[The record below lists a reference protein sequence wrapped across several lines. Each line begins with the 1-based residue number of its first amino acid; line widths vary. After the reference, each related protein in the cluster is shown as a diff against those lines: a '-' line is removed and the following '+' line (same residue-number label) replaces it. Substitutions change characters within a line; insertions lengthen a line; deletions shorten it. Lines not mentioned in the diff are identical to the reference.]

1 MVALELRK
9 KSGVPLYV
17 QLKASIR
24 QQAESGAWSPGFKL
38 PTERELSTLL
48 AVSRNTVSQAYREL
62 EREGIL
68 VSLQGKGTFLAKT
81 DAGALSASRSNRL
94 EALVSQALGQALDEG
109 FDCEEF
115 KETAARVSLQRQRM
129 LSEVRLVFV
138 ECNREQVDYFSTHLG
153 LGSGV
158 SASPLL
164 LEELLASTPATQRLI
179 EDAEI
184 VVTTFFHEN
193 EVRVAIGPDKLLLS
207 VALEPQLETMVRI
220 ARIPRQRRLA
230 LVCMSEVFA
239 LKVQNS
245 LNAAG
250 MEHRLCVLTSRDDNQ
265 HLTQVLADCDVV
277 LVSPGRKREVV
288 HLCPAEKEVIE
299 FVYRPDIGSSNLL
312 QNTILAQRKTMG
324 KDVSARL

>member
-17 QLKASIR
+17 QLKSSIR
-24 QQAESGAWSPGFKL
+24 QQAECGAWSPGFKL

-62 EREGIL
+62 EQEGIL

-94 EALVSQALGQALDEG
+94 ETLVANALGQALDEG
-109 FDCEEF
+109 FACEEF
-115 KETAARVSLQRQRM
+115 SNVASRIALERQRL
-129 LSEVRLVFV
+129 LSEVRIVFV

-164 LEELLASTPATQRLI
+164 LDELLAATPATQKLI
-179 EDAEI
+179 ENAEI
-184 VVTTFFHEN
+184 VVTTFFHESD
-193 EVRVAIGPDKLLLS
+193 VRAAIDPDKLLLA

-220 ARIPRQRRLA
+220 ARIPRHRKLA
-230 LVCMSEVFA
+230 LVCISDVFA
-239 LKVQNS
+239 EKVQTS

-250 MEHRLCVLTSRDDNQ
+250 MEHRLRVLTNRDDSRQ
-265 HLTQVLADCDVV
+265 ITQVLEDCDAV
-277 LVSPGRKREVV
+277 LVSPGRKREVSL
-288 HLCPAEKEVIE
+288 LCPAGKEVIE
-299 FVYRPDIGSSNLL
+299 FIYRPDLGSSNLL
-312 QNTILAQRKTMG
+312 QNAILAQRKSVR

>member
-17 QLKASIR
+17 QLKSSIR

-62 EREGIL
+62 EQEGIL

-81 DAGALSASRSNRL
+81 DASALSASRSSRL
-94 EALVSQALGQALDEG
+94 EALVSNALGQALDEG
-109 FDCEEF
+109 FACDEF
-115 KETAARVSLQRQRM
+115 VDAASRVALQRQRL
-129 LSEVRLVFV
+129 LSEVRIVFV

-158 SASPLL
+158 SASPML
-164 LEELLASTPATQRLI
+164 LEELLSATSETQKLI
-179 EDAEI
+179 ENAEI
-184 VVTTFFHEN
+184 VVTTFFHEGD
-193 EVRVAIGPDKLLLS
+193 VRAVIGPDKRLLA

-220 ARIPRQRRLA
+220 ARIPRQSKLA
-230 LVCMSEVFA
+230 LVCISDVFA
-239 LKVQNS
+239 EKVQTS

-250 MEHRLCVLTSRDDNQ
+250 MDHRLIVVTYRDDSKRI
-265 HLTQVLADCDVV
+265 TQVLESCDAV
-277 LVSPGRKREVV
+277 LVSPGRKREVSL
-288 HLCPAEKEVIE
+288 LCPVGKEVIE
-299 FVYRPDIGSSNLL
+299 FIYRPDLGSTNLL
-312 QNTILAQRKTMG
+312 QNTILAQRKSIG
-324 KDVSARL
+324 RNGSARL

>member
-17 QLKASIR
+17 QLKTSIR

-48 AVSRNTVSQAYREL
+48 SVSRNTVSQAYREL
-62 EREGIL
+62 EQEGIL

-81 DAGALSASRSNRL
+81 DASSLSASRSNRL
-94 EALVSQALGQALDEG
+94 ETLVSHALGQALDEG

-115 KETAARVSLQRQRM
+115 REAAARMALQRQRM
-129 LSEVRLVFV
+129 LSEVRMVFV

-164 LEELLASTPATQRLI
+164 LDELLAATLGTQQLVL
-179 EDAEI
+179 DAEI
-184 VVTTFFHEN
+184 VVTTFFHESD
-193 EVRVAIGPDKLLLS
+193 VRAAIGPDKLLLA
-207 VALEPQLETMVRI
+207 VALEPELETMVRI

-230 LVCMSEVFA
+230 LVCISEVFA
-239 LKVQNS
+239 EKVQTS

-250 MEHRLCVLTSRDDNQ
+250 MEHRLSVLPFRDDSRR
-265 HLTQVLADCDVV
+265 LPQVLEDCDVV
-277 LVSPGRKREVV
+277 LVSPGRKREVLQ
-288 HLCPAEKEVIE
+288 LCPTSKEVIE

-312 QNTILAQRKTMG
+312 QNTILQRRKGMG
-324 KDVSARL
+324 KSV

>member
-17 QLKASIR
+17 QLKTSIR

-48 AVSRNTVSQAYREL
+48 SVSRNTVSQAYREL
-62 EREGIL
+62 EQEGIL

-81 DAGALSASRSNRL
+81 DASALSASRSNRL
-94 EALVSQALGQALDEG
+94 ETLVSHALGQALDEG

-115 KETAARVSLQRQRM
+115 RDAAARMALQRQRM
-129 LSEVRLVFV
+129 LSEVRIVFV

-164 LEELLASTPATQRLI
+164 LDELLAATLETEQLV

-184 VVTTFFHEN
+184 VVTTFFHESD
-193 EVRVAIGPDKLLLS
+193 VRAAIGPDKLLLA

-230 LVCMSEVFA
+230 LVCITEVFA
-239 LKVQNS
+239 EKVQTS

-250 MEHRLCVLTSRDDNQ
+250 MEHRLSVFTFRDDSRR
-265 HLTQVLADCDVV
+265 LPQVLEDCDVV
-277 LVSPGRKREVV
+277 LVSPGRKREVMQ
-288 HLCPAEKEVIE
+288 LCPAGKEVIE

-312 QNTILAQRKTMG
+312 QSIILQRRKGMG
-324 KDVSARL
+324 KSV